1 MHISGVLSPTSGSG
15 AGTRFPGVDRHE
27 FLAYPSDPMAMI
39 PLVASPRQ
47 SGAKPNALRRSG
59 SIPCVLYGQKV
70 ENTLLEC
77 AAPVLQKV
85 FDHAGKS
92 ALVELTIEGSTGK
105 VPVLFRDIAFDP
117 VTDHCIHAD
126 FYAVDLTKEVEVPI
140 PLRFEGVS
148 PAVRDLAG
156 VLVVPLDHV
165 TVRCLP
171 LHLPAELSLSLDS
184 LAQFGD
190 VLTVRDIPLPPH
202 VRILEEAA
210 VVVATVQEQR
220 KEEEVAPPAPV
231 VAEGAVEGAVPT
243 AEGASPAGSVPTEG
257 AKDA

>member
-1 MHISGVLSPTSGSG
+1 MSG
-15 AGTRFPGVDRHE
+15 GVDRHV
-27 FLAYPSDPMAMI
+27 FFPYPSDPMAMI
-39 PLVASPRQ
+39 PLAVAARRPSTKA
-47 SGAKPNALRRSG
+47 SLLRRLG

-70 ENTLLEC
+70 KNTLLEC
-77 AAPVLQKV
+77 SAPVLQKA

-92 ALVELTIEGSTGK
+92 ALVQLSIDGGAEK

-165 TVRCLP
+165 TVQCLP
-171 LHLPAELSLSLDS
+171 LHLPAELSLALDS

-190 VLTVRDIPLPPH
+190 VLTVRDIALPPH
-202 VRILEEAA
+202 VRILEEPT
-210 VVVATVQEQR
+210 VVIATVQEQR
-220 KEEEVAPPAPV
+220 KEEEIAPPPVPVTAAGTPEGTAP
-231 VAEGAVEGAVPT
+231 G
-243 AEGASPAGSVPTEG
+243 AEGASSTGAVPTEG
-257 AKDA
+257 AKKA

>member
-1 MHISGVLSPTSGSG
+1 
-15 AGTRFPGVDRHE
+15 
-27 FLAYPSDPMAMI
+27 MI
-39 PLVASPRQ
+39 PLKVSARR
-47 SGAKPNALRRSG
+47 SGAKASLLRRLG
-59 SIPCVLYGQKV
+59 TIPCVLYGQNV
-70 ENTLLEC
+70 SNTLLEC
-77 AAPVLQKV
+77 SAPVLQKA

-92 ALVELTIEGSTGK
+92 ALVELAIEGGAGK

-117 VTDHCIHAD
+117 VTDYCIHAD

-140 PLRFEGVS
+140 PLRFGGVS

-184 LAQFGD
+184 LTQFGD

-202 VRILEEAA
+202 VRILEELS
-210 VVVATVQEQR
+210 VVIATVQEQR
-220 KEEEVAPPAPV
+220 KEEEIAPPAAEAVP
-231 VAEGAVEGAVPT
+231 AEGAAP
-243 AEGASPAGSVPTEG
+243 AEGVAAEGSTLASAESPPEKKKRA
-257 AKDA
+257 

>member
-1 MHISGVLSPTSGSG
+1 
-15 AGTRFPGVDRHE
+15 
-27 FLAYPSDPMAMI
+27 MI
-39 PLVASPRQ
+39 PLAASKRQ
-47 SGAKPNALRRSG
+47 SGVKPNALRRSG
-59 SIPCVLYGQKV
+59 GIPCVLYGQKV

-77 AAPVLQKV
+77 AASALQKA
-85 FDHAGKS
+85 FDYAGKS
-92 ALVELTIEGSTGK
+92 ALVELSIEGSTGK
-105 VPVLFRDIAFDP
+105 VPALFRDIAFDP

-190 VLTVRDIPLPPH
+190 VLTVRDIPLPPQ
-202 VRILEEAA
+202 VRILEELS

-220 KEEEVAPPAPV
+220 KEEEIAPPTPAV
-231 VAEGAVEGAVPT
+231 VEGAPT
-243 AEGASPAGSVPTEG
+243 EGASPAAEGAAPAGSAPTEG
-257 AKDA
+257 AKK

>member
-1 MHISGVLSPTSGSG
+1 MK
-15 AGTRFPGVDRHE
+15 
-27 FLAYPSDPMAMI
+27 
-39 PLVASPRQ
+39 ASL
-47 SGAKPNALRRSG
+47 LRRSG

-77 AAPVLQKV
+77 SAPVLQKA
-85 FDHAGKS
+85 FDRAGKS
-92 ALVELTIEGSTGK
+92 ALVELSVEGRGEK

-140 PLRFEGVS
+140 PLRFDGVS

-190 VLTVRDIPLPPH
+190 VLTVRDIPLPSH
-202 VRILEEAA
+202 VQILEEPT
-210 VVVATVQEQR
+210 VVIATVQEQR
-220 KEEEVAPPAPV
+220 KEEEVAPPPVATEGAVDGAVPPTEGGVAPAAGSAP
-231 VAEGAVEGAVPT
+231 AEGAK
-243 AEGASPAGSVPTEG
+243 